1 MFGDDSDTTV
11 TTVRVGSG
19 TTLGRARGA
28 DALCK
33 EGGFGAWGVGS
44 GLCKKLWAERREERE
59 ARQQFSET
67 ENVRR

>member
-1 MFGDDSDTTV
+1 MFGDDLDTTV

-33 EGGFGAWGVGS
+33 EGVS
-44 GLCKKLWAERREERE
+44 GPGGW
-59 ARQQFSET
+59 
-67 ENVRR
+67 